1 MANVTRNYYV
11 PKNQI
16 GRFIINRMIDK
27 VGCSVDNFKVNRESN
42 TICVTLSFNEK
53 DIKTIEKILKL
64 YGVI

>member
-11 PKNQI
+11 PKNQV

-27 VGCSVDNFKVNRESN
+27 VGCSVDNFKINRESN

-53 DIKTIEKILKL
+53 DVKTIEKILKM
-64 YGVI
+64 YGVM